1 MSVKAPEGTVEN
13 ALNIL
18 GYEITDDDILNVD
31 KMLKLRTIWKS
42 PSKGNIC

>member
-31 KMLKLRTIWKS
+31 KNAQIEDDMEIILKR
-42 PSKGNIC
+42 

>member
-18 GYEITDDDILNVD
+18 GYTVTDNDILSVD
-31 KMLKLRTIWKS
+31 KNAQVEDDMEIILKR
-42 PSKGNIC
+42 

>member
-18 GYEITDDDILNVD
+18 GYTVTDNDILSVD
-31 KMLKLRTIWKS
+31 KMLRLRTIWKS
-42 PSKGNIC
+42 FSKGNIC